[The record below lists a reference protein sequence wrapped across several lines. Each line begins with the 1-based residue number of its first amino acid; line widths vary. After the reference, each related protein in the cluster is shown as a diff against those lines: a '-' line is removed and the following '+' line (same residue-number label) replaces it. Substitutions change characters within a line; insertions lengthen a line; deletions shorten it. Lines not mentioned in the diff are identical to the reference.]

1 MKKNV
6 FVLCVMMSLGCT
18 RGANDP
24 AEQALVQL
32 NRAVM
37 TGRSTVFLE
46 QLSPNMLKEV
56 TTRLGLPQNSKVEDL
71 GARLVLVPGIGFEK
85 LQSFKPRLIRER
97 SGLTERWYKVRL
109 GELNLQIPV
118 RKFGDQWRV
127 ALNEALLDG

>member
-6 FVLCVMMSLGCT
+6 FVLCVVLSLGCS

-32 NRAVM
+32 NRAVLM
-37 TGRSTVFLE
+37 GRSTVFLE

-56 TTRLGLPQNSKVEDL
+56 TARLGLPQDSNVEDV
-71 GARLVLVPGIGFEK
+71 GARLVLVPGVGFEK
-85 LQSFKPRLIRER
+85 IQGFKPRLIQER
-97 SGLTERWYKVRL
+97 SGASERWYKVRL
-109 GELNLQIPV
+109 GELNLQVPV